1 MTVLIFKLVGGIGL
15 FIMGMVLLAD
25 GIKSFAGDALR
36 NALVRFTG
44 RPVKAFVS
52 GALITSIVQS
62 SSATTVAV
70 IGFVSAGLLTFP
82 QAVGVVLGAS
92 LGTTSTGWIVSIF
105 GLKVSIGFYALPL
118 VGIGA
123 FMKLLAHG
131 RWKSFGFAL
140 AGFGLIFIG
149 IETLQD
155 GMQGLSG
162 VFNLAELPS
171 TGVFGHLLTIL
182 IGLSMTVVMQSSSAA
197 MATTLTALHTNA
209 INFEQAAYLVIGAAI
224 GTTSTGVM
232 ATIGASVST
241 KRTALAHILFNI
253 STGIIAVILLPIFLR
268 AIKWAQE
275 NMGLDTGATSL
286 AAFHTSFIAMGVAL
300 FLPFIDRFSKL
311 IERLLPEKGAKL
323 TRHLDSSVFNVPA
336 VALEASRRALSEIAS
351 EMFRTI
357 QERLGDARKHT
368 NSVYDI
374 ELHHALNQS
383 QQFLANIP
391 PIAEDQPLSKARVA
405 QMHTIDHLMRLRFYL
420 HPPAFLRQP
429 ITHEH
434 LRMEI
439 AKCREILQLGEAGLR
454 GRIASA
460 WLEMVEKKSLELS
473 EMHHR
478 IRPLI
483 IKQTATGI
491 REPALALD
499 TLDAMRW
506 LDRAGYHAWR
516 VCHYLGGNGQPEIQI
531 EEDN

>member
-44 RPVKAFVS
+44 RPVKAFAS

-105 GLKVSIGFYALPL
+105 GLKVSISFYALPL
-118 VGIGA
+118 VSIGA

-155 GMQGLSG
+155 GMRGLSG

-171 TGVFGHLLTIL
+171 TGVYRHLLTIL
-182 IGLSMTVVMQSSSAA
+182 IGLAMTAIMQSSSAA

-209 INFEQAAYLVIGAAI
+209 INFEQAAYLVIGSSI

-253 STGIIAVILLPIFLR
+253 STGIIAVILLPIF
-268 AIKWAQE
+268 
-275 NMGLDTGATSL
+275 
-286 AAFHTSFIAMGVAL
+286 F
-300 FLPFIDRFSKL
+300 
-311 IERLLPEKGAKL
+311 
-323 TRHLDSSVFNVPA
+323 
-336 VALEASRRALSEIAS
+336 
-351 EMFRTI
+351 
-357 QERLGDARKHT
+357 
-368 NSVYDI
+368 
-374 ELHHALNQS
+374 
-383 QQFLANIP
+383 
-391 PIAEDQPLSKARVA
+391 
-405 QMHTIDHLMRLRFYL
+405 
-420 HPPAFLRQP
+420 
-429 ITHEH
+429 
-434 LRMEI
+434 
-439 AKCREILQLGEAGLR
+439 
-454 GRIASA
+454 
-460 WLEMVEKKSLELS
+460 
-473 EMHHR
+473 
-478 IRPLI
+478 
-483 IKQTATGI
+483 
-491 REPALALD
+491 
-499 TLDAMRW
+499 
-506 LDRAGYHAWR
+506 
-516 VCHYLGGNGQPEIQI
+516 
-531 EEDN
+531 